1 MQRHGPVIKI
11 NDNFEMRIPL
21 EEDAFQLSRVVDANR
36 SYLKEW
42 LPWLETSKNAADS
55 LVFIQKIHS
64 DWKNHQIF
72 TALIYK
78 KNEIVGAMGFHG
90 CVHRRMSLGYW
101 VSKEYAGKGLCS
113 AASHAIIAWAFS
125 YYDYL
130 HMVDLRA
137 AVDNLASRRVAE
149 KLGFI
154 YEGILR
160 DQEWLYDHFVS
171 HAIYTLTRKEFAR
184 ENN

>member
-1 MQRHGPVIKI
+1 MPKHGPVIKV
-11 NDNFEMRIPL
+11 NDLFELRIPL
-21 EEDAFQLSRVVDANR
+21 EEDAFQLARVVEENR
-36 SYLKEW
+36 SYLKAW
-42 LPWLETSKNAADS
+42 LPWLDTSRSAADS
-55 LVFIQKIHS
+55 LTYIQKIHS

-72 TALIYK
+72 TSLIYK
-78 KNEIVGAMGFHG
+78 ENEIVGAMGFHA

-101 VSKEYAGKGLCS
+101 VSKEYAGQGVCTL
-113 AASHAIIAWAFS
+113 ASRAIVGWAFS
-125 YYDYL
+125 FYEYL
-130 HMVDLRA
+130 HMIDLRA

-149 KLGFI
+149 KLGFVS
-154 YEGILR
+154 EGILR